1 MREGKIIKVS
11 GPLVVAEGL
20 VGAKMYDLVRVGRER
35 LMGEII
41 ELRGETASIQ
51 VYEETVGLGPGDP
64 VFDTGEPLS
73 VELGPGLLQ
82 AIYDGVQRPLT
93 VIRDKVGNFITRGV
107 EAPGLDREKKWDFE
121 LRVSEG
127 DEVSPGDIIGAV
139 QETEV
144 IEHRIMVPPGI
155 EGTVEEIH
163 SGSFTVEEPVA
174 IVKSKDGKKHTL
186 TMLQRWPVRKPR
198 LYRKKLAPF
207 KPLSTGQRVV
217 DTFFPITKGGTACVP
232 GPFGSGKCVSGDT
245 PVLLADGEIISIEEL
260 YNHHALLEKQTISFD
275 GGNIESVIESENL
288 PEVITFNGNSFTSSK
303 PNLLYS
309 TIVPRTIKIATRGGR
324 ISETTEEHEYHVVR
338 SDWRIQRVKAS
349 ELKVGD
355 RIIVPRV
362 IDIYSKDTRINT
374 FEIFGKDP
382 TIYVADAKVLT
393 VFREVL
399 TDLKCKGRFSEL
411 ALECGI
417 SIDSLHNYLAEKHL
431 PSLETVKRVF
441 EYAKIALDSIELKVV
456 RGKTNSKEVKLPQVI
471 DEDFA
476 EFLGLVASDG
486 TIDFDYVGLRNT
498 DKVVLERFAY
508 LAYELFGLTC
518 MVCEEGEDYRIS
530 SRILARFIA
539 KILGITPGQA
549 KKTTIGVPKLI
560 MSADTEIVCAFLR
573 GFFHGE
579 GSIDKRE
586 IFFPTISSKMVLG
599 LSYLL
604 LRLGIIYRV
613 DEKPATTG
621 GNKVYHLVI
630 PGRDYCIKFLN
641 FINPISHAKRTNSG
655 YAMVNRMKSSKLG
668 IDSVPVDGSILGA
681 LLKDLQVKT
690 SELER
695 DRIYI
700 TAYRKTGRVPTQK
713 FKRLVNTISNKWVV
727 ISKEDDLRF
736 KWESAVNNLLNLRNA
751 LDHVYL
757 DETKE
762 IQINDIP
769 KPVFDFT
776 VPKTHNFIGGFG
788 WIVHSNTVIQ
798 HQFARWSDAQIIVF
812 VGCGERGNEMT
823 EVLIDF
829 PELIDPYSGRPLM
842 ERTVLIANTSNMPVA
857 AREASI
863 YTGITIGEYFRD
875 MGYDVALQADS
886 TSRWA
891 EALRE
896 ISGRLEEMPGEEG
909 YPAYLGSRA
918 AAFYERAGKVVCLG
932 KGNQEGSLTA
942 IGSVSPPGGDLSE
955 PVTQATL
962 RVVKVFWGLVDWLA
976 YQRHFPSIDWL
987 ISYSL
992 YLDKVQESW
1001 SEDIAPD
1008 FRDLRTEAMSILQR
1022 EAELKEIVRL
1032 VGIEALSMHER
1043 IVMETAKSIR
1053 EDFLQQNAYHELD
1066 TFTSLKKQYLMLKL
1080 IMTFHKHALE
1090 AVERD
1095 KPLQEVITAPV
1106 REKITRAKYIDENKL
1121 GSFEDIEKEIKSELM
1136 VSSVAG
1142 GVEHA

>member
-1 MREGKIIKVS
+1 MREGRIIKVS

-20 VGAKMYDLVRVGRER
+20 IGAKMYDLVRVGRER

-64 VFDTGEPLS
+64 VFDTEEPLS

-82 AIYDGVQRPLT
+82 SIYDGVQRPLE

-121 LRVSEG
+121 PRVSKG

-139 QETEV
+139 QETAV
-144 IEHRIMVPPGI
+144 TEHRIMVPPGI
-155 EGTVEEIH
+155 EGTVEEIY

-174 IVKSKDGKKHTL
+174 IVKSKDGKRHTL

-198 LYRKKLAPF
+198 PCKVKLAPF
-207 KPLSTGQRVV
+207 KPLTTGQRVV
-217 DTFFPITKGGTACVP
+217 DTFFPIAKGGTACVP
-232 GPFGSGKCVSGDT
+232 GPFGSGK
-245 PVLLADGEIISIEEL
+245 
-260 YNHHALLEKQTISFD
+260 
-275 GGNIESVIESENL
+275 
-288 PEVITFNGNSFTSSK
+288 
-303 PNLLYS
+303 
-309 TIVPRTIKIATRGGR
+309 
-324 ISETTEEHEYHVVR
+324 
-338 SDWRIQRVKAS
+338 
-349 ELKVGD
+349 
-355 RIIVPRV
+355 
-362 IDIYSKDTRINT
+362 
-374 FEIFGKDP
+374 
-382 TIYVADAKVLT
+382 
-393 VFREVL
+393 
-399 TDLKCKGRFSEL
+399 
-411 ALECGI
+411 
-417 SIDSLHNYLAEKHL
+417 
-431 PSLETVKRVF
+431 
-441 EYAKIALDSIELKVV
+441 
-456 RGKTNSKEVKLPQVI
+456 
-471 DEDFA
+471 
-476 EFLGLVASDG
+476 
-486 TIDFDYVGLRNT
+486 
-498 DKVVLERFAY
+498 
-508 LAYELFGLTC
+508 
-518 MVCEEGEDYRIS
+518 
-530 SRILARFIA
+530 
-539 KILGITPGQA
+539 
-549 KKTTIGVPKLI
+549 
-560 MSADTEIVCAFLR
+560 
-573 GFFHGE
+573 
-579 GSIDKRE
+579 
-586 IFFPTISSKMVLG
+586 
-599 LSYLL
+599 
-604 LRLGIIYRV
+604 
-613 DEKPATTG
+613 
-621 GNKVYHLVI
+621 
-630 PGRDYCIKFLN
+630 
-641 FINPISHAKRTNSG
+641 
-655 YAMVNRMKSSKLG
+655 
-668 IDSVPVDGSILGA
+668 
-681 LLKDLQVKT
+681 
-690 SELER
+690 
-695 DRIYI
+695 
-700 TAYRKTGRVPTQK
+700 
-713 FKRLVNTISNKWVV
+713 
-727 ISKEDDLRF
+727 
-736 KWESAVNNLLNLRNA
+736 
-751 LDHVYL
+751 
-757 DETKE
+757 
-762 IQINDIP
+762 
-769 KPVFDFT
+769 
-776 VPKTHNFIGGFG
+776 
-788 WIVHSNTVIQ
+788 TVIQ

-932 KGNQEGSLTA
+932 EGNREGSLTA

-992 YLDKVQESW
+992 YLDKAQESW
-1001 SEDIAPD
+1001 SEEIAPD
-1008 FRDLRTEAMSILQR
+1008 FKDLRTEAMSILQR

-1080 IMTFHKHALE
+1080 IMTFHKYALE

-1095 KPLQEVITAPV
+1095 KPLQEIITAPV
-1106 REKITRAKYIDENKL
+1106 REKITRAKYVDENKL
-1121 GSFEDIEKEIKSELM
+1121 ESFEDIEKEIKSELM
-1136 VSSVAG
+1136 VSSVVG
-1142 GVEHA
+1142 GAEHA

>member
-82 AIYDGVQRPLT
+82 SIYDGVQRPLK
-93 VIRDKVGNFITRGV
+93 VIREKAGDFIPRGV
-107 EAPGLDREKKWDFE
+107 EAPGLDRKKKWDFE
-121 LRVSEG
+121 PRVSKR

-245 PVLLADGEIISIEEL
+245 PVRLGDGRIIPIKEVFDEYGNKGKITKGESEEYTLLEEPFEVFSYIDGKILKNKVSAVYKGKTNKLIRIKTRTGRTVKVTPIHKLLKMESDLTVREMEVKELRKGDYLVAPRFIDSTGEIHEVPVVDIFGNSRVADDSMLKKVPLLIDELAQAYDGKKEVAKKLHIGYDVLIGYYLRRNKPTVDFVREL
-260 YNHHALLEKQTISFD
+260 YELAGMNPPRITQIKGERQSKKVRIPTRLNQKLATFLGLMLGDGSLKNNSVRFYNNDERMLALFEEVAVDLFGLSAKRSVVNTVKCSFIESTILAKLLKYFGYPEYKKSRSCIVPVALQ
-275 GGNIESVIESENL
+275 NSPESVIGAFL
-288 PEVITFNGNSFTSSK
+288 GAYFACDGYF
-303 PNLLYS
+303 
-309 TIVPRTIKIATRGGR
+309 
-324 ISETTEEHEYHVVR
+324 H
-338 SDWRIQRVKAS
+338 
-349 ELKVGD
+349 
-355 RIIVPRV
+355 
-362 IDIYSKDTRINT
+362 
-374 FEIFGKDP
+374 
-382 TIYVADAKVLT
+382 
-393 VFREVL
+393 
-399 TDLKCKGRFSEL
+399 
-411 ALECGI
+411 
-417 SIDSLHNYLAEKHL
+417 AEKG
-431 PSLETVKRVF
+431 EI
-441 EYAKIALDSIELKVV
+441 EYGTAS
-456 RGKTNSKEVKLPQVI
+456 KTMQ
-471 DEDFA
+471 
-476 EFLGLVASDG
+476 
-486 TIDFDYVGLRNT
+486 T
-498 DKVVLERFAY
+498 
-508 LAYELFGLTC
+508 
-518 MVCEEGEDYRIS
+518 
-530 SRILARFIA
+530 
-539 KILGITPGQA
+539 
-549 KKTTIGVPKLI
+549 
-560 MSADTEIVCAFLR
+560 
-573 GFFHGE
+573 
-579 GSIDKRE
+579 
-586 IFFPTISSKMVLG
+586 G

-604 LRLGIIYRV
+604 LRLGVLSRLSAKTAKGFKQYRV
-613 DEKPATTG
+613 FISSRDEIRKFYDHCALRDVPKFQKMREYLCQTRRGYTG
-621 GNKVYHLVI
+621 LDIVPLGKEHLAEIYNLAQRPYARLKEKGVEI
-630 PGRDYCIKFLN
+630 HNYLSGEIMSRRMFKNFAEVLNDHSLIAFAVNHLGHIYC
-641 FINPISHAKRTNSG
+641 
-655 YAMVNRMKSSKLG
+655 
-668 IDSVPVDGSILGA
+668 
-681 LLKDLQVKT
+681 
-690 SELER
+690 
-695 DRIYI
+695 DRIVDVEEIDEVCDVYDLE
-700 TAYRKTGRVPTQK
+700 VP
-713 FKRLVNTISNKWVV
+713 
-727 ISKEDDLRF
+727 EG
-736 KWESAVNNLLNLRNA
+736 
-751 LDHVYL
+751 
-757 DETKE
+757 
-762 IQINDIP
+762 
-769 KPVFDFT
+769 
-776 VPKTHNFIGGFG
+776 HNFLGGHAPM
-788 WIVHSNTVIQ
+788 ILHNTVIQ

-1008 FRDLRTEAMSILQR
+1008 FKDLRTEAMSILQR